1 MSNQIHVFYSELENA
16 ENVYREYVRHKL
28 KLIYDYE
35 MSELITQ
42 IQEGNLDYKN
52 FNDEISCKVR
62 SFQQLISVRN
72 QVKSIIETKQQLD
85 NLSQLNEIILD
96 SIPPNNLEF
105 ELTKPYI
112 NILVEEIS
120 SIPFF
125 SGQKYLL
132 IIFNPH
138 DTDQVLKVETH
149 EDKEI
154 AALKICQLMVE
165 AKNDGEIIS
174 NFKDIITPISMEFL
188 EFIRVPI
195 RKHIQQYNQSV
206 LKSEIDELLQ
216 EYWDINYKVIFEIT
230 KAEKAI
236 SEDEELMKLYDNKE
250 CIIKEHSIEFH
261 LNSDSDISGGIV
273 NPLEENHLK
282 KLKIELEQMV
292 IDNLSQEYE
301 NEIIQRLIGLCE
313 NSEDLVKFGNAKF
326 PDFDKLKSLILEMIC
341 K

>member
-1 MSNQIHVFYSELENA
+1 MSNQIHIFYSELENA
-16 ENVYREYVRHKL
+16 ANAYREYVRHKF
-28 KLIYDYE
+28 KL
-35 MSELITQ
+35 MSELFTH
-42 IQEGNLDYKN
+42 IQGGNLDDN
-52 FNDEISCKVR
+52 NLNDEISYKVR
-62 SFQQLISVRN
+62 NFQQLISVRN
-72 QVKSIIETKQQLD
+72 HVKSIVETKQQLD

-96 SIPPNNLEF
+96 SIPPNNSEF
-105 ELTKPYI
+105 EYSYI
-112 NILVEEIS
+112 NFLEDQLS
-120 SIPFF
+120 RIPFF
-125 SGQKYLL
+125 SGQQYLL

-154 AALKICQLMVE
+154 VALKICQLMVE

-174 NFKDIITPISMEFL
+174 NFKDIITPTSLEFL